1 MNSPWLRTAAR
12 SLVAAVPLALILFL
26 VVPRHAGIASDAF
39 DVYSIA
45 FCFTFLGA
53 LCDVVLLALP
63 GITEGLGWL
72 VRFTGWFAGGLW
84 CGVIGRWL
92 WFRYARD
99 LADLPGIVWGGVAMV
114 LIEIIMLVIR
124 NKRLSLQ

>member
-1 MNSPWLRTAAR
+1 
-12 SLVAAVPLALILFL
+12 VAAVPLALTLFL

-53 LCDVVLLALP
+53 LFDVLLLALP
-63 GITEGLGWL
+63 GITQGLGWL

-99 LADLPGIVWGGVAMV
+99 LNDLPGIVWGGVAMI
-114 LIEIIMLVIR
+114 LIEMIMLVIR
-124 NKRLSLQ
+124 NKRFSLQ

>member
-39 DVYSIA
+39 EVYSIA
-45 FCFTFLGA
+45 FCFTFLGV
-53 LCDVVLLALP
+53 LFDVVLLALP

-114 LIEIIMLVIR
+114 LIEIFMLLNI

>member
-12 SLVAAVPLALILFL
+12 SLVAAVPLALVLFL
-26 VVPRHAGIASDAF
+26 VVPRHAGFVSDAF
-39 DVYSIA
+39 DVFSIA
-45 FCFTFLGA
+45 FVFTFLGA
-53 LCDVVLLALP
+53 LFDVLLLALP
-63 GITEGLGWL
+63 GITQGLGWL

-99 LADLPGIVWGGVAMV
+99 PADLPGIIWGGVAMILIQV
-114 LIEIIMLVIR
+114 LMLVIR
-124 NKRLSLQ
+124 NKRFSLK

>member
-1 MNSPWLRTAAR
+1 MNSPWLRTTAR

-53 LCDVVLLALP
+53 LFDVVLLALP

-99 LADLPGIVWGGVAMV
+99 LADLPGIVWGGVAMI
-114 LIEIIMLVIR
+114 LIEIIMLLIR

>member
-12 SLVAAVPLALILFL
+12 SLVAAVPLALVLFL

-39 DVYSIA
+39 DVFSVA
-45 FCFTFLGA
+45 LLFTFLGA
-53 LCDVVLLALP
+53 LFDVLLLALP
-63 GITEGLGWL
+63 GITQGLGWL

-99 LADLPGIVWGGVAMV
+99 LNELPGIIWGGVVMI
-114 LIEIIMLVIR
+114 LIEMIMLVIR
-124 NKRLSLQ
+124 NKRFSLQ

>member
-12 SLVAAVPLALILFL
+12 SLVAAVPLALVLFFL
-26 VVPRHAGIASDAF
+26 VPRHAGLASDAF

-53 LCDVVLLALP
+53 LFDVLLLALP
-63 GITEGLGWL
+63 GITQGLGWL

-99 LADLPGIVWGGVAMV
+99 LADFPGIIWGGVAMI
-114 LIEIIMLVIR
+114 LIEIIMSVIR
-124 NKRLSLQ
+124 NKRFSLQ

>member
-1 MNSPWLRTAAR
+1 M
-12 SLVAAVPLALILFL
+12 AAVPLALVLFL

-53 LCDVVLLALP
+53 LFDVLLLALP
-63 GITEGLGWL
+63 GITQGLGWL

-84 CGVIGRWL
+84 CAVIGRWL

-99 LADLPGIVWGGVAMV
+99 LTDLPGIIWGGVAMIV
-114 LIEIIMLVIR
+114 IEMIMSVIR
-124 NKRLSLQ
+124 NKRFSLQ

>member
-1 MNSPWLRTAAR
+1 MNSPWLRTTAR

-53 LCDVVLLALP
+53 LFDVVLLALP

-72 VRFTGWFAGGLW
+72 VRFTGWVAGGLW

-99 LADLPGIVWGGVAMV
+99 LADLPGIVWGGVAMI
-114 LIEIIMLVIR
+114 LIEIIMLLIR

>member
-1 MNSPWLRTAAR
+1 MNSPWLRTVAR

-26 VVPRHAGIASDAF
+26 VMPRHAGIASDAF

-53 LCDVVLLALP
+53 LFDVVLLALP

-99 LADLPGIVWGGVAMV
+99 LADLPGIVWGGVAMIV
-114 LIEIIMLVIR
+114 IEMIMLVIR

>member
-1 MNSPWLRTAAR
+1 M
-12 SLVAAVPLALILFL
+12 
-26 VVPRHAGIASDAF
+26 
-39 DVYSIA
+39 
-45 FCFTFLGA
+45 
-53 LCDVVLLALP
+53 VLLALP